1 MTAIRFEGSSLQ
13 MIPDILSD
21 DGVLADL
28 PGVCSGSF
36 IVFAG
41 ATLDSSG
48 IRLSLVFFSPGETE
62 VVLLSASLSIVGT
75 ARIVSPRP
83 LRTSSRDRAGAG
95 GLASAGEDDL
105 DSADSDGAGEACLV
119 VAGGWM
125 AAGSDDSDIELISEG
140 AGETFRL
147 DAGEST
153 GAGGGDFNR
162 KPN

>member
-21 DGVLADL
+21 DGVLVDL

-36 IVFAG
+36 IVLAG
-41 ATLDSSG
+41 ATLVSSD
-48 IRLSLVFFSPGETE
+48 IRLSLVFFSPGMA
-62 VVLLSASLSIVGT
+62 VMGLPSAPLSIFGT
-75 ARIVSPRP
+75 ARIVSPRSP
-83 LRTSSRDRAGAG
+83 RIGSRDRAGAE
-95 GLASAGEDDL
+95 GLASPGGDDL
-105 DSADSDGAGEACLV
+105 DSADSEGAGEACLV
-119 VAGGWM
+119 VAGGWV
-125 AAGSDDSDIELISEG
+125 AAGNDDSDTELISEG
-140 AGETFRL
+140 AGKTFRL